1 MQRRSAEKLSEVGDG
16 GVRPN
21 FFFSVKRVTHNIS
34 TMERMKSLD
43 PPHKGIRNLLSQFA
57 LLAGRTAYGNL
68 DEVKELKTLGSE
80 MFILLENHQYTEEA
94 FILAPL
100 KLKHPQATEEVE
112 TEHIELDR
120 LEKSLQQKLVALD
133 GSQSDN
139 EGHAFYLEFT
149 EFQSRYLQHIAEED
163 RQLEIDMQEAFTDE
177 ELIQHQVA
185 IMESMDFATLLL
197 WFKYIVPAR
206 RIEENAQVLT
216 AFKGAALAEAYAAVL
231 DTIRPQLSAE
241 RFEAI
246 LSKVQ

>member
-1 MQRRSAEKLSEVGDG
+1 MTMYTFVSSTQTMQRL
-16 GVRPN
+16 
-21 FFFSVKRVTHNIS
+21 
-34 TMERMKSLD
+34 KSLD
-43 PPHKGIRNLLSQFA
+43 PPHKGIRNLLSQFS
-57 LLAGRTAYGNL
+57 LLAGRTSYSNIA
-68 DEVKELKTLGSE
+68 EVNELKIVGSDMFTL
-80 MFILLENHQYTEEA
+80 LQNHHYTEEA

-112 TEHIELDR
+112 SEHLELDR
-120 LEKSLQQKLVALD
+120 LERSIQQKLAALD
-133 GSQSDN
+133 GTQSDD
-139 EGHAFYLEFT
+139 EGHALYLEFT
-149 EFQSRYLQHIAEED
+149 EFHSRYLHHIAEED

-185 IMESMDFATLLL
+185 IMESMDFTNLLL

-216 AFKGAALAEAYAAVL
+216 AFKGAAPAEAYTAVL

-246 LSKVQ
+246 VSMVQ